1 MPDPT
6 VSTVVHHAE
15 FIDWAV
21 KAILAA
27 SFGGWAWVVK
37 VFGDRHIISMSELG
51 GKIDKVTLQ
60 LADINLR
67 LSILEHDYE
76 NKIKVLGVD

>member
-1 MPDPT
+1 MQE
-6 VSTVVHHAE
+6 HE
-15 FIDWAV
+15 FLDWAV

-37 VFGDRHIISMSELG
+37 VFGDRHIVSMTELG
-51 GKIDKVTLQ
+51 KKIDNVTSQ

-76 NKIKVLGVD
+76 HKIKVLGVE